1 VSWKRDTS
9 LGEKTFQRRVN
20 LVGVVMGVILALL
33 LIRIA
38 YLQLV
43 EGERYFLLSKNSRLR
58 LLPLSPTRGIILDR
72 NGEKLVGNEARF
84 SLAVVPSNVGEVDQL
99 LEDLSRIIQL
109 DNEEAKR
116 RLLLAS
122 NPFRPVN
129 LKKNLDMSL
138 VTLLLERQEDF
149 PGVVIVTDPIRTYPY
164 AETGSHIL
172 GYTGEVSQKELSF
185 ASTLGIE
192 PGDLVGKMGI
202 EKTYNA
208 YLQGEKGGQQI
219 EVDAHGRP
227 LKTLSE
233 VDPLPGHSVY
243 LTVDLELQRI
253 AEEELGAR
261 KGAVVVGNPHSGE
274 ILALVSRPDFNPN
287 LFSHGLSPQTW
298 EKLKN
303 DPQDPLENRAVKG
316 KYPPASTFKILVAIA
331 ALEDR
336 AIGIEDKLFCSGE
349 YKVGNRIF
357 KCWKESG
364 HGWIDLENAIVQ
376 SCDVYFYQLGLRVGP
391 SRISYFS
398 RLFGLG
404 EPTGIDLLSEAEGL
418 VPNPIWKSENRNES
432 WYDGDTANLSIGQG
446 YILATPIQMFRVI
459 SAVAN
464 GGYLI
469 RPHLVKRIVDI
480 HGKVVQGNPEP
491 QRKKIRVSSSTL
503 KFIQGSLAGV
513 VRKGTGWRARN
524 EVVTVSGKTGTAE
537 TSDEERPHNWF
548 VSYAPSEEPHIA
560 MVVVIENREEDI
572 SIAAEISGRVLSRIF
587 EQSGG

>member
-1 VSWKRDTS
+1 MSLNRDAS
-9 LGEKTFQRRVN
+9 LEEQTFKRRVN
-20 LVGVVMGVILALL
+20 LVAVVMVVLLAIL

-43 EGERYFLLSKNSRLR
+43 EGERYLLLSRNSRLR
-58 LLPLSPTRGIILDR
+58 LLPLSATRGVILDR
-72 NGEKLVGNEARF
+72 NGKKLVENEARF
-84 SLAVVPSNVGEVDQL
+84 SLAVVPSNVDEVDQL
-99 LEDLSRIIQL
+99 LENLSRVTQL

-116 RLLLAS
+116 RLLLAP

-164 AETGSHIL
+164 AETASHIL
-172 GYTGEVSQKELSF
+172 GYTGEVSQEELSF
-185 ASTLGIE
+185 ASSLGIE

-202 EKTYNA
+202 EKIYNA

-243 LTVDLELQRI
+243 LTVDLELQKI

-261 KGAVVVGNPHSGE
+261 KGAIVLGNPHSGE
-274 ILALVSRPDFNPN
+274 ILALVSHPGFNPN
-287 LFSHGLSPQTW
+287 LFSHGLSLQAW

-303 DPQDPLENRAVKG
+303 DPQDPLENRAVRG
-316 KYPPASTFKILVAIA
+316 EYPPASTFKILVAIA
-331 ALEDR
+331 ALQDN
-336 AIGIEDKLFCSGE
+336 AIGIEDKLFCSGQ
-349 YKVGNRIF
+349 YLVGNRIF

-364 HGWIDLENAIVQ
+364 HGWIDLKNAIIE
-376 SCDVYFYQLGLRVGP
+376 SCDVYFYQLGLRLGP
-391 SRISYFS
+391 TRISYFS

-404 EPTGIDLLSEAEGL
+404 ESTGIDLLSEADGL
-418 VPNPIWKSENRNES
+418 VPDPSWKSEYRNES

-480 HGKVVQGNPEP
+480 DGKVVQGNPEP
-491 QRKKIRVSSSTL
+491 QPKKVRVSSSTL
-503 KFIQGSLAGV
+503 KFIQESLAGV

-524 EVVTVSGKTGTAE
+524 EVVTISGKTGTAE
-537 TSDEERPHNWF
+537 TSDDERTHNWF
-548 VSYAPSEEPHIA
+548 LSYAPSEKPRLA
-560 MVVVIENREEDI
+560 MVVLIENREEDI
-572 SIAAEISGRVLSRIF
+572 SIAAEISGRVFSRIF